1 LVDKTIN
8 LAIDAMGGDNAP
20 FEIIKGAILS
30 IQNNNKINILLV
42 GDEIQIKNSLSQLGP
57 EALESIETNRITII
71 PSEGVIKDG
80 DQPVIALKK
89 NPKAS
94 IAISAYLV
102 KNGQADGLIS
112 MGSTG
117 ASMAACAL
125 IMGIIKGIE
134 RPTVGG
140 PIIGNSPN
148 TVVLDIGANI
158 DCKPSQL
165 VTFAVLGTVYAK
177 LTFNISNPRIG
188 ILNVGSE
195 EGKGNKLIRDTYD
208 LLKNTNLNFIGNI
221 EPQDLFHN
229 KAEVVVCDGFVGNI
243 LLKIL
248 ESSGDLIEHF
258 LYEELQNKI
267 SEDLLNAIS
276 TKALNL
282 FNVGETYGVAPL
294 FGVNGIAALGHGKAS
309 HKTIINAIKS
319 IIIWIEN
326 DLINEMNKELKNY
339 KINNNNE

>member
-1 LVDKTIN
+1 MVDKTIN

>member
-1 LVDKTIN
+1 MADKTIN

-20 FEIIKGAILS
+20 FEIIKGAVLS
-30 IQNNNKINILLV
+30 VQNNNKINILLV

-80 DQPVIALKK
+80 DQPIIALKK

-94 IAISAYLV
+94 IVISAYLV

-125 IMGIIKGIE
+125 TMGIIKGIE

-148 TVVLDIGANI
+148 TVVVDIGANV

-165 VTFAVLGTVYAK
+165 VTFAVLGSVYAK

-195 EGKGNKLIRDTYD
+195 KGKGNKLIRDSYD
-208 LLKNTNLNFIGNI
+208 LLNNTNLNFIGNI

-267 SEDLLNAIS
+267 SEDLLNVIS

-326 DLINEMNKELKNY
+326 DLINEMNKEIEKLQNK
-339 KINNNNE
+339 

>member
-1 LVDKTIN
+1 MADKTIN

-20 FEIIKGAILS
+20 FEIIKGAVLS
-30 IQNNNKINILLV
+30 VQNNNKINILLV

-94 IAISAYLV
+94 IVISAYLV

-125 IMGIIKGIE
+125 TMGIIKGIE

-148 TVVLDIGANI
+148 TVVVDIGANV

-165 VTFAVLGTVYAK
+165 VTFAVLGSVYAK

-195 EGKGNKLIRDTYD
+195 KGKGNKLIRDSYD
-208 LLKNTNLNFIGNI
+208 LLNNTNLNFIGNI

-267 SEDLLNAIS
+267 SEDLLNVIS

-326 DLINEMNKELKNY
+326 DLINEMNKEIEKLQNKL
-339 KINNNNE
+339 

>member
-1 LVDKTIN
+1 MVDKTIN

-20 FEIIKGAILS
+20 FEIIKGAVLS

-94 IAISAYLV
+94 IVISAYLV

-125 IMGIIKGIE
+125 KMGTIKGIE

-148 TVVLDIGANI
+148 TLVLDIGANI

-243 LLKIL
+243 LLKTL

-267 SEDLLNAIS
+267 SEDLLNVIS

-294 FGVNGIAALGHGKAS
+294 FGVNGIAALGHGKAT

>member
-1 LVDKTIN
+1 MADKTIN

-20 FEIIKGAILS
+20 FEIIKGAVLS
-30 IQNNNKINILLV
+30 VQNNNKINILLV

-80 DQPVIALKK
+80 DQPIIALKK

-94 IAISAYLV
+94 IVISAYLV

-125 IMGIIKGIE
+125 TMGIIKGIE

-148 TVVLDIGANI
+148 TVVVDIGANV

-165 VTFAVLGTVYAK
+165 VTFAVLGSVYAK

-195 EGKGNKLIRDTYD
+195 KGKGNKLIRDTYD

-326 DLINEMNKELKNY
+326 DLINEMNKEIEKLQNK
-339 KINNNNE
+339 

>member
-1 LVDKTIN
+1 MADKTIN

-20 FEIIKGAILS
+20 FEIIKGAVLS
-30 IQNNNKINILLV
+30 VQNNNKINILLV

-94 IAISAYLV
+94 IVISAYLV

-125 IMGIIKGIE
+125 TMGIIKGIE

-148 TVVLDIGANI
+148 TVVLDIGANV

-165 VTFAVLGTVYAK
+165 VTFAILGSVYAK

-208 LLKNTNLNFIGNI
+208 LLKNTDLSFIGNI

-229 KAEVVVCDGFVGNI
+229 KAEVVICDGFVGNI

-248 ESSGDLIEHF
+248 ESSGNLIKHF

-267 SEDLLNAIS
+267 SEDLLNVIS

-309 HKTIINAIKS
+309 HKTIINAIES
-319 IIIWIEN
+319 IIVWIEN
-326 DLINEMNKELKNY
+326 DLINEMNKEIEKLQNK
-339 KINNNNE
+339 

>member
-1 LVDKTIN
+1 MVDKTIN

-20 FEIIKGAILS
+20 FEIIKGAVLS
-30 IQNNNKINILLV
+30 VQNNNKINILLV

-80 DQPVIALKK
+80 DQPIIALKK

-94 IAISAYLV
+94 IVISAYLV

-125 IMGIIKGIE
+125 TMGIIKGIE

-148 TVVLDIGANI
+148 TVVVDIGANV

-165 VTFAVLGTVYAK
+165 VTFAVLGSVYAK

-195 EGKGNKLIRDTYD
+195 KGKGNKLIRDSYD
-208 LLKNTNLNFIGNI
+208 LLNNTNLNFIGNI

-326 DLINEMNKELKNY
+326 DLINEMNKEIE
-339 KINNNNE
+339 KIQNK

>member
-1 LVDKTIN
+1 MVDKTIN

-20 FEIIKGAILS
+20 FEIIKGAVLS

-94 IAISAYLV
+94 IVISAYLV

-125 IMGIIKGIE
+125 TMGIIKGIE

-148 TVVLDIGANI
+148 TLVLDIGANI

-243 LLKIL
+243 LLKTL

-267 SEDLLNAIS
+267 SEDLLNVIS

>member
-1 LVDKTIN
+1 MADKTIN

-20 FEIIKGAILS
+20 FEIIKGAVLS
-30 IQNNNKINILLV
+30 VQNNNKINILLV

-71 PSEGVIKDG
+71 PSEGIIKDG
-80 DQPVIALKK
+80 DQPIIALKK

-94 IAISAYLV
+94 IVISAYLV

-125 IMGIIKGIE
+125 TMGIIKGIE

-148 TVVLDIGANI
+148 TVVVDIGANV

-165 VTFAVLGTVYAK
+165 VTFAVLGSVYAK

-195 EGKGNKLIRDTYD
+195 KGKGNKLIRDSYD
-208 LLKNTNLNFIGNI
+208 LLNNTNLNFIGNI

-267 SEDLLNAIS
+267 SEDLLNVIS

-326 DLINEMNKELKNY
+326 DLINEMNKEIEKLQNK
-339 KINNNNE
+339 

>member
-1 LVDKTIN
+1 MADKTIN

-20 FEIIKGAILS
+20 FEIIKGAVLS
-30 IQNNNKINILLV
+30 VQNNNKINILLV

-94 IAISAYLV
+94 IVISAYLV

-125 IMGIIKGIE
+125 TMGIIKGIE

-148 TVVLDIGANI
+148 TVVVDIGANV

-165 VTFAVLGTVYAK
+165 VTFAVLGSVYAK

-195 EGKGNKLIRDTYD
+195 KGKGNKLIRDSYD
-208 LLKNTNLNFIGNI
+208 LLNNTNLNFIGNI

-267 SEDLLNAIS
+267 SEDLLNVIS

-309 HKTIINAIKS
+309 HKTIINAIES

-326 DLINEMNKELKNY
+326 DLINEMNKEIEKLQNKL
-339 KINNNNE
+339 

>member
-1 LVDKTIN
+1 MVDKTIN

-20 FEIIKGAILS
+20 FEIIKGAVLS
-30 IQNNNKINILLV
+30 VQNNNKINILLV

-80 DQPVIALKK
+80 DQPIIALKK

-94 IAISAYLV
+94 IVISAYLV

-125 IMGIIKGIE
+125 TMGIIKGIE

-148 TVVLDIGANI
+148 TVVVDIGANV

-165 VTFAVLGTVYAK
+165 VTFAVLGSVYAK

-195 EGKGNKLIRDTYD
+195 KGKGNKLIRDSYD
-208 LLKNTNLNFIGNI
+208 LLNNTNLNFIGNI

-267 SEDLLNAIS
+267 SEDLLNVIS

-326 DLINEMNKELKNY
+326 DLINEMNKEIEKLQNK
-339 KINNNNE
+339 

>member
-1 LVDKTIN
+1 MADKTIN

-20 FEIIKGAILS
+20 FEIIKGAVLS
-30 IQNNNKINILLV
+30 VQNNNKINILLV

-80 DQPVIALKK
+80 DQPIIALKK

-94 IAISAYLV
+94 IVISAYLV

-125 IMGIIKGIE
+125 TMGIIKGIE

-148 TVVLDIGANI
+148 TVVVDIGANV

-165 VTFAVLGTVYAK
+165 VTFAVLGSVYAK

-195 EGKGNKLIRDTYD
+195 KGKGNKLIRDSYD
-208 LLKNTNLNFIGNI
+208 LLNNTNLNFIGNI
-221 EPQDLFHN
+221 
-229 KAEVVVCDGFVGNI
+229 
-243 LLKIL
+243 
-248 ESSGDLIEHF
+248 
-258 LYEELQNKI
+258 
-267 SEDLLNAIS
+267 
-276 TKALNL
+276 
-282 FNVGETYGVAPL
+282 
-294 FGVNGIAALGHGKAS
+294 
-309 HKTIINAIKS
+309 
-319 IIIWIEN
+319 
-326 DLINEMNKELKNY
+326 
-339 KINNNNE
+339 

>member
-1 LVDKTIN
+1 MADKTIN

-20 FEIIKGAILS
+20 FEIIKGAVLS
-30 IQNNNKINILLV
+30 VQNNNKINILLV

-94 IAISAYLV
+94 IVISAYLV

-125 IMGIIKGIE
+125 TMGIIKGIE

-148 TVVLDIGANI
+148 TVVLDIGANVGLFSIFASPIAKKIYAIEPTPSHFALMKELISTTGITNI
-158 DCKPSQL
+158 DPYQL
-165 VTFAVLGTVYAK
+165 GVHTENGSID
-177 LTFNISNPRIG
+177 FNIHDMNSTMNSFITHKTFPHSGRTIKVKTKTLSSL
-188 ILNVGSE
+188 IDHLKCESIDFVKMDI
-195 EGKGNKLIRDTYD
+195 EGY
-208 LLKNTNLNFIGNI
+208 
-221 EPQDLFHN
+221 
-229 KAEVVVCDGFVGNI
+229 EV
-243 LLKIL
+243 
-248 ESSGDLIEHF
+248 DLICHPSFEHVKD
-258 LYEELQNKI
+258 KI
-267 SEDLLNAIS
+267 
-276 TKALNL
+276 KR
-282 FNVGETYGVAPL
+282 
-294 FGVNGIAALGHGKAS
+294 
-309 HKTIINAIKS
+309 
-319 IIIWIEN
+319 
-326 DLINEMNKELKNY
+326 LI
-339 KINNNNE
+339 

>member
-1 LVDKTIN
+1 MVDKTIN

-20 FEIIKGAILS
+20 FEIIKGAVLS

-89 NPKAS
+89 NPKSS
-94 IAISAYLV
+94 IVISAYLV

-125 IMGIIKGIE
+125 KMGTIKGIE

-148 TVVLDIGANI
+148 TLVLDIGANI

-243 LLKIL
+243 LLKTL

-267 SEDLLNAIS
+267 SEDLLNVIS

>member
-1 LVDKTIN
+1 MVDKTIN

-20 FEIIKGAILS
+20 FEIIKGAVLS

-94 IAISAYLV
+94 IVISAYLV

-125 IMGIIKGIE
+125 TMGIIKGIE

-243 LLKIL
+243 LLKTL

-267 SEDLLNAIS
+267 SEDLLNVIS

>member
-1 LVDKTIN
+1 
-8 LAIDAMGGDNAP
+8 
-20 FEIIKGAILS
+20 
-30 IQNNNKINILLV
+30 
-42 GDEIQIKNSLSQLGP
+42 LG
-57 EALESIETNRITII
+57 T
-71 PSEGVIKDG
+71 
-80 DQPVIALKK
+80 
-89 NPKAS
+89 
-94 IAISAYLV
+94 
-102 KNGQADGLIS
+102 
-112 MGSTG
+112 
-117 ASMAACAL
+117 
-125 IMGIIKGIE
+125 IKGIE

-148 TVVLDIGANI
+148 TLVLDIGANI

-243 LLKIL
+243 LLKTL

-267 SEDLLNAIS
+267 SEDLLNVIS

-282 FNVGETYGVAPL
+282 FNVGETYGAAPL
-294 FGVNGIAALGHGKAS
+294 FGVNGIAALGHGKAT

>member
-1 LVDKTIN
+1 MADKTIN

-20 FEIIKGAILS
+20 FEIIKGAVLS
-30 IQNNNKINILLV
+30 VQNNNKINILLV

-94 IAISAYLV
+94 IVISAYLV

-125 IMGIIKGIE
+125 TMGIIKGVE

-148 TVVLDIGANI
+148 TVVLDIGANV

-165 VTFAVLGTVYAK
+165 VTFAVLGSVYAK
-177 LTFNISNPRIG
+177 LTFKINNPRIG

-195 EGKGNKLIRDTYD
+195 KGKGNKLIRDTYD
-208 LLKNTNLNFIGNI
+208 LLKNTNLDFIGNI

-267 SEDLLNAIS
+267 SEDLLNVIS

-309 HKTIINAIKS
+309 HKTIINAIES

-326 DLINEMNKELKNY
+326 DLINEMNKEIEKLQNKL
-339 KINNNNE
+339 

>member
-1 LVDKTIN
+1 MADKTIN

-20 FEIIKGAILS
+20 FEIIKGAVLS
-30 IQNNNKINILLV
+30 VQNNNKINILLV

-80 DQPVIALKK
+80 DQPIIALKK

-94 IAISAYLV
+94 IVISAYLV

-125 IMGIIKGIE
+125 TMGTIKGIE

-148 TVVLDIGANI
+148 TVVVDIGANV

-165 VTFAVLGTVYAK
+165 VTFAVLGSVYAK

-195 EGKGNKLIRDTYD
+195 KGKGNKLIRDSYD
-208 LLKNTNLNFIGNI
+208 LLNNTNLNFIGNI

-267 SEDLLNAIS
+267 SEDLLNVIS

-326 DLINEMNKELKNY
+326 DLINEMNKEIEKLQNK
-339 KINNNNE
+339 

>member
-1 LVDKTIN
+1 LTDKNIT

-20 FEIIKGAILS
+20 FEIIKGAVLS
-30 IQNNNKINILLV
+30 VQNKNNINILLV
-42 GDEIQIKNSLSQLGP
+42 GDEVQIKNSLSNLGP
-57 EALESIETNRITII
+57 EALESIETSRITII

-89 NPKAS
+89 YPKAS

-102 KNGQADGLIS
+102 KNGLADGLIS
-112 MGSTG
+112 MGPTG

-125 IMGIIKGIE
+125 TMGIIKGVD

-140 PIIGNSPN
+140 EIIGNSPN
-148 TVVLDIGANI
+148 TIILDIGANV

-165 VTFAVLGTVYAK
+165 VTFAVLGSVYAK

-188 ILNVGSE
+188 LLNVGSE
-195 EGKGNKLIRDTYD
+195 EGKGNKLTKDTYD

-221 EPQDLFHN
+221 EPQDLFHS

-248 ESSGDLIEHF
+248 ESSGNLIKHF
-258 LYEELQNKI
+258 LYEELQSKI
-267 SEDLLNAIS
+267 SEDLQDEIS

-282 FNVGETYGVAPL
+282 FNVGESYGVAPL
-294 FGVNGIAALGHGKAS
+294 FGVNGIAALGHGKSS
-309 HKTIINAIKS
+309 HKTIINAIES
-319 IIIWIEN
+319 TIGWIES
-326 DLINEMNKELKNY
+326 DLINEMNKEIENL
-339 KINNNNE
+339 

>member
-1 LVDKTIN
+1 MVDKTIN

-20 FEIIKGAILS
+20 FEIIKGAVLS

-94 IAISAYLV
+94 IVIGAYLV

-125 IMGIIKGIE
+125 TMGIIKGIE

-243 LLKIL
+243 LLKTL

-267 SEDLLNAIS
+267 SEDLLNVIS

>member
-20 FEIIKGAILS
+20 FEIIKGAVLS

-71 PSEGVIKDG
+71 PSEGVIKDR

-94 IAISAYLV
+94 IVISAYLV

-125 IMGIIKGIE
+125 KMGIIKGIE

-148 TVVLDIGANI
+148 TLVLDIGANI

-243 LLKIL
+243 LLKTL

-267 SEDLLNAIS
+267 SEDLLNVIS

-282 FNVGETYGVAPL
+282 FNVGETYGAAPL
-294 FGVNGIAALGHGKAS
+294 FGVNGIAALGHGKAT

>member
-1 LVDKTIN
+1 MVDKTIN

-20 FEIIKGAILS
+20 FEIIKGAVLS

-94 IAISAYLV
+94 IVISAYLV

-125 IMGIIKGIE
+125 TMGIIKGIE

-229 KAEVVVCDGFVGNI
+229 KAEVVVCDGYVGNI

-267 SEDLLNAIS
+267 SEDLLNVIS
-276 TKALNL
+276 TKAINL

>member
-20 FEIIKGAILS
+20 FEIIKGAVLS

-125 IMGIIKGIE
+125 TMGVIKGIE

-267 SEDLLNAIS
+267 SEDLLNVIS

>member
-1 LVDKTIN
+1 MADKTIN

-20 FEIIKGAILS
+20 FEIIKGAVLS
-30 IQNNNKINILLV
+30 VQNNNKINILLV

-80 DQPVIALKK
+80 DQPIIALKK

-94 IAISAYLV
+94 IVISAYLV

-125 IMGIIKGIE
+125 TMGIIKGIE

-148 TVVLDIGANI
+148 TVVVDIGANV

-165 VTFAVLGTVYAK
+165 VTFAVLGSVYAK

-195 EGKGNKLIRDTYD
+195 KGKGNKLIRDSYD
-208 LLKNTNLNFIGNI
+208 LLNNTNLNFIGNI

-267 SEDLLNAIS
+267 SEDLLNVIS

-326 DLINEMNKELKNY
+326 DLINEMNKEIEKL
-339 KINNNNE
+339 

>member
-1 LVDKTIN
+1 MVDKTIN

-20 FEIIKGAILS
+20 FEIIKGAVLS

-80 DQPVIALKK
+80 DQPIIALKK

-94 IAISAYLV
+94 IIISAYLV

-125 IMGIIKGIE
+125 TMGVIKGIE

-243 LLKIL
+243 LLKTL

-267 SEDLLNAIS
+267 SEDLLNVIS

>member
-1 LVDKTIN
+1 MVDKTIN

-20 FEIIKGAILS
+20 FEIIKGAVLS

-94 IAISAYLV
+94 IVISAYLV

-125 IMGIIKGIE
+125 TMGIIKGIE

-229 KAEVVVCDGFVGNI
+229 KAEVVVCDGYVGNI

-267 SEDLLNAIS
+267 SEDLLNVIS

-282 FNVGETYGVAPL
+282 FNVGETYGAAPL
-294 FGVNGIAALGHGKAS
+294 FGVNGIAALGHGKAT

>member
-1 LVDKTIN
+1 MADKTIN

-20 FEIIKGAILS
+20 FEIIKGAVLS
-30 IQNNNKINILLV
+30 VQNNNKINILLV

-94 IAISAYLV
+94 IIISAYLV

-125 IMGIIKGIE
+125 TMGIIKGIE

-148 TVVLDIGANI
+148 TVVVDIGANV

-165 VTFAVLGTVYAK
+165 VTFAVLGSVYAK

-195 EGKGNKLIRDTYD
+195 KGKGNKLIRDSYD
-208 LLKNTNLNFIGNI
+208 LLNNTNLNFIGNI

-267 SEDLLNAIS
+267 SEDLLNVIS

-326 DLINEMNKELKNY
+326 DLINEMNKEIEKLQNK
-339 KINNNNE
+339 

>member
-1 LVDKTIN
+1 MTDKTIT

-20 FEIIKGAILS
+20 FEIIKGAVLFV
-30 IQNNNKINILLV
+30 QKTNNINILLV
-42 GDEIQIKNSLSQLGP
+42 GDEIQIKNSLSKLGP
-57 EALESIETNRITII
+57 EAIESIETNRITII

-80 DQPVIALKK
+80 EQPVVALKK

-94 IAISAYLV
+94 IVISAYLV

-125 IMGIIKGIE
+125 TMGIIKGIE

-140 PIIGNSPN
+140 PIIGSSPN
-148 TVVLDIGANI
+148 TVILDIGANV

-165 VTFAVLGTVYAK
+165 VTFAVLGSVYAK
-177 LTFNISNPRIG
+177 HTFNINNPRIG

-195 EGKGNKLIRDTYD
+195 EGKGNKMSKDAYD

-221 EPQDLFHN
+221 EPQDLFYS

-248 ESSGDLIEHF
+248 ESSGDLIKHF
-258 LYEELQNKI
+258 INEELENKI
-267 SEDLLNAIS
+267 SDSLVDELS

-282 FNVGETYGVAPL
+282 FNVGETYGAAPL
-294 FGVNGIAALGHGKAS
+294 FGVNGIAALGHGKAT
-309 HKTIINAIKS
+309 HNTIVKAIES

-326 DLINEMNKELKNY
+326 DLINEMNKEIEKL
-339 KINNNNE
+339 